1 MTTNKK
7 FLSFIN
13 TMTFK
18 FQFQD
23 HYFKQAKKEWYKAR
37 SAFKLEEIQNKFHL
51 FDKQT
56 KVIMD
61 IGCAPGSRIQ
71 YAVNFMNKNNIS
83 DYKIL
88 GIDIQDVNLNLPG
101 VTTYKADIQDVD
113 HIKEIL
119 AENHIEKVDLIQSDM
134 APNTMGVRDVDAMRL
149 FELLE
154 YVKPIIKNLLK
165 PDGKFVIKLFMG
177 PGFEEFIKEMKDIFG
192 GKHIKTLKP
201 DACRKESKEIYV
213 IKF

>member
-1 MTTNKK
+1 
-7 FLSFIN
+7 
-13 TMTFK
+13 MTFK

-23 HYFKQAKKEWYKAR
+23 HYFNKAKKEGYKAR
-37 SAFKLEEIQNKFHL
+37 SAFKLEEIQEKFHL
-51 FDKQT
+51 FDKHT
-56 KVIMD
+56 KTIMD

-71 YAVNFMNKNNIS
+71 YAVNRMNKNHIS
-83 DYKIL
+83 GYKIL

-101 VTTYKADIQDVD
+101 VTTYKADIQNVE

-119 AENHIEKVDLIQSDM
+119 EENKIGKVDLIQCDM

-165 PDGKFVIKLFMG
+165 PEGKFVIKLFMG
-177 PGFEEFIKEMKDIFG
+177 PGFEQFIKEMKDIFG

-201 DACRKESKEIYV
+201 DACRKESKEIYI
-213 IKF
+213 IKT

>member
-1 MTTNKK
+1 M
-7 FLSFIN
+7 F
-13 TMTFK
+13 MTFR

-37 SAFKLEEIQNKFHL
+37 SAFKLDEIQKKFHL
-51 FDKQT
+51 FDKNT
-56 KVIMD
+56 KTIMD
-61 IGCAPGSRIQ
+61 IGCAPWSWIQ
-71 YAVNFMNKNNIS
+71 YAVNFINKNHIS

-88 GIDIQDVNLNLPG
+88 GVDIQDVNINLPG
-101 VTTYKADIQDVD
+101 VKAYKADIQDVD

-119 AENHIEKVDLIQSDM
+119 AENKIEKVDLIQSDM
-134 APNTMGVRDVDAMRL
+134 APNTIGVKDIDAIRL

-165 PDGKFVIKLFMG
+165 PDGKFVIKLFMW
-177 PGFEEFIKEMKDIFG
+177 PWFEEFIKEMKDTFG

-201 DACRKESKEIYV
+201 DACRKESKEIYI
-213 IKF
+213 IKI

>member
-1 MTTNKK
+1 
-7 FLSFIN
+7 
-13 TMTFK
+13 
-18 FQFQD
+18 
-23 HYFKQAKKEWYKAR
+23 
-37 SAFKLEEIQNKFHL
+37 
-51 FDKQT
+51 
-56 KVIMD
+56 
-61 IGCAPGSRIQ
+61 
-71 YAVNFMNKNNIS
+71 MNKNHIS

-119 AENHIEKVDLIQSDM
+119 AENKIEKVDLIQSDM
-134 APNTMGVRDVDAMRL
+134 APNTMGVKDVDAMRL

-154 YVKPIIKNLLK
+154 YVKPILKNLLK
-165 PDGKFVIKLFMG
+165 PEGKFVIKVFMG
-177 PGFEEFIKEMKDIFG
+177 PGFEEFVKEMKNIFG

-213 IKF
+213 IKI

>member
-1 MTTNKK
+1 MTVK
-7 FLSFIN
+7 FE
-13 TMTFK
+13 
-18 FQFQD
+18 FQD
-23 HYFKQAKKEWYKAR
+23 HYFKKAKKEGYKAR

-51 FDKQT
+51 FDKKT
-56 KVIMD
+56 KTIMD

-71 YAVNFMNKNNIS
+71 YAVNFMRKNNIS

-88 GIDIQDVNLNLPG
+88 GVDIQDVNLNLPG
-101 VTTYKADIQDVD
+101 VKTYKADIQDVD

-119 AENHIEKVDLIQSDM
+119 AENNIEKVDLIQSDM
-134 APNTMGVRDVDAMRL
+134 APNTIGVKDVDAMRL

-154 YVKPIIKNLLK
+154 YVKPILKNLLK
-165 PDGKFVIKLFMG
+165 PEWKFVIKVFMG
-177 PGFEEFIKEMKDIFG
+177 PGFEEFVKEMKNIFG

-213 IKF
+213 IKI